1 MSAGRKLQSGGR
13 WKRNTGWLVTKRA
26 AKRNKAQGARK
37 RKKRKGERAKR
48 GKGEESKRL
57 PDYATIL

>member
-1 MSAGRKLQSGGR
+1 LSPKEQLKGTRL
-13 WKRNTGWLVTKRA
+13 
-26 AKRNKAQGARK
+26 KAQGKGRK
-37 RKKRKGERAKR
+37 ERAKR

>member
-26 AKRNKAQGARK
+26 AKRYKAQGARK
-37 RKKRKGERAKR
+37 RKKRRAERAKH
-48 GKGEESKRL
+48 
-57 PDYATIL
+57 